1 MDDDETKRNQADL
14 DLFGK
19 LVSDLGNQKKGELV
33 MSTFELLCMKT
44 ACTVICKDKA
54 LCNTKLIINYHS
66 TTTQLH
72 TQPTFL
78 TFFLLFG
85 LGALRLADPDLQFF
99 F

>member
-1 MDDDETKRNQADL
+1 MEDDETKRNQADL

-19 LVSDLGNQKKGELV
+19 LVSDLGNLKKGELV

-44 ACTVICKDKA
+44 TCTVICKDIT
-54 LCNTKLIINYHS
+54 LQNTKFIINHHS
-66 TTTQLH
+66 STTQLP
-72 TQPTFL
+72 TQPTLL

-85 LGALRLADPDLQFF
+85 LGALRFADPDLQFF